1 MREKIEVLV
10 FDLEGFEWVHAS
22 YLSSNSI
29 KYHQIL
35 SIFMLLRPFLIKFS
49 LVQPYSLRLMAYF
62 FSIINQSF
70 YRVGLLPEE
79 DLEVKLLHLINA
91 AYPISQMSILEQEVT
106 IKRSI

>member
-1 MREKIEVLV
+1 LREKIEVLV

-22 YLSSNSI
+22 FLSSNSI

-62 FSIINQSF
+62 FSIINQGF
-70 YRVGLLPEE
+70 YRVGLLPGE